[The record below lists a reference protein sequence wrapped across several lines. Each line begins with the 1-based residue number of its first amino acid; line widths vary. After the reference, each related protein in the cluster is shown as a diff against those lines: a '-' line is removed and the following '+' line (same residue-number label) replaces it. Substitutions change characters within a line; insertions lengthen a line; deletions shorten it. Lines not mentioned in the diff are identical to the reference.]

1 MIRFSGVSHR
11 FGEREVLKPF
21 SLELAERR
29 IAVIGANGSGKST
42 FVRLINGLLVPT
54 SGSVFVDGLDTKS
67 DGKEV
72 RGKVG
77 FVFQN
82 PDNQIVYPV
91 VEEDL
96 AFGLKNRKLP
106 KDEIARRVDA
116 GLVRFGL
123 SHLAKEQTHR
133 LSGGEKQMVAIAGVT
148 ILEPEIIIFDEPTT
162 LLDLRNAR
170 AVQERLL
177 SMEQQLLLVTHD
189 LDLARRCDRALVVE
203 DGRVTCDD
211 DPERAVAHYVES
223 ALS

>member
-54 SGSVFVDGLDTKS
+54 TGSVSIDGLDTKS

-106 KDEIARRVDA
+106 KDEIARKVDA
-116 GLVRFGL
+116 GLTRFGL
-123 SHLAKEQTHR
+123 VHLAKEQTHR

-162 LLDLRNAR
+162 LLDLRNKRRIAR
-170 AVQERLL
+170 TISELDEMAI
-177 SMEQQLLLVTHD
+177 LVTHD
-189 LDLARRCDRALVVE
+189 LDLVADFDRALVFDEGGLVF
-203 DGRVTCDD
+203 DGR
-211 DPERAVAHYVES
+211 PSEAIRHYES
-223 ALS
+223 LMG

>member
-42 FVRLINGLLVPT
+42 FVRLINGLLAPT
-54 SGSVFVDGLDTKS
+54 SGSVSVDGLDTKS

-106 KDEIARRVDA
+106 KDEIARKVDA
-116 GLVRFGL
+116 GLARFGL

-133 LSGGEKQMVAIAGVT
+133 LSGGEKQMLAIAGVT
-148 ILEPEIIIFDEPTT
+148 ILDPQIIIFDEPTT
-162 LLDLRNAR
+162 LLDLRNKRRVAR
-170 AVQERLL
+170 TISELDEMAII
-177 SMEQQLLLVTHD
+177 VTHD
-189 LDLARRCDRALVVE
+189 LDLVADFDRALVFD
-203 DGRVTCDD
+203 DGEIVLDGQPAEAIR
-211 DPERAVAHYVES
+211 HYES
-223 ALS
+223 LMG

>member
-42 FVRLINGLLVPT
+42 FVRLINGLLAPT
-54 SGSVFVDGLDTKS
+54 SGSVSVDGLDTKS

-106 KDEIARRVDA
+106 KDEIARKVDA
-116 GLVRFGL
+116 GLARFGL

-133 LSGGEKQMVAIAGVT
+133 LSGGEKQMLAIAGVT
-148 ILEPEIIIFDEPTT
+148 ILDPQIIIFDEPTT
-162 LLDLRNAR
+162 LLDLRNKRRVAR
-170 AVQERLL
+170 TISELDEMAI
-177 SMEQQLLLVTHD
+177 MVTHD
-189 LDLARRCDRALVVE
+189 LDLVADFDRALVFD
-203 DGRVTCDD
+203 DGEIVLDGQPAEAIR
-211 DPERAVAHYVES
+211 HYES
-223 ALS
+223 LMG